1 MEKAIDRR
9 GFLKLVGWAGLGTL
23 AAGELTYASLR
34 FIAPRTAAGE
44 FGGVFTVG
52 AVDDFPPGSV
62 TPYTEGRF
70 FLVRLEDGG
79 FLALYRS
86 CTHLGCA
93 VPWDA
98 EKGRFVCPC
107 HGSEFEAD
115 GAVINS
121 PAPRPLDLFR
131 VKIEGGQVMVD
142 TGDKIRRDDASDT
155 QAVFA

>member
-1 MEKAIDRR
+1 MEKRIDRR
-9 GFLKLVGWAGLGTL
+9 TFLKLMGWTGLGTL
-23 AAGELTYASLR
+23 AAGEVTYASLR
-34 FIAPRTAAGE
+34 FIAPRTVAGE
-44 FGGVFTVG
+44 FGGVFAVGTVN
-52 AVDDFPPGSV
+52 DFPPGSV
-62 TPYTEGRF
+62 TPFTEGRF

-107 HGSEFEAD
+107 HGSEFEID
-115 GAVINS
+115 GEVNNP

-131 VKIEGGQVMVD
+131 VKIADGQVKVD
-142 TGDKIRRDDASDT
+142 TGDKIRRDHPDDSQPVYA
-155 QAVFA
+155 